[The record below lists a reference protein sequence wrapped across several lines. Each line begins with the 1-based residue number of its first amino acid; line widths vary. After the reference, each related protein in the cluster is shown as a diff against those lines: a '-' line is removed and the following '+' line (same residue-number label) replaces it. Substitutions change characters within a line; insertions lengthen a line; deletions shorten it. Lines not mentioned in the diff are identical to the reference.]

1 MWCCSARVL
10 GGIGLGVAV
19 GLWTVGAD
27 ADPAI
32 DEILKRSQQTIQQAE
47 SIAGEAAA
55 EMRARE
61 PMAVQEDGAWL
72 AGRPVDLAGDRVEE
86 SATAQ
91 QRAWNEVVTEAA
103 ELQAAV
109 EAGPP
114 HPEVPDNVVYV
125 FISMSMPEAA
135 LRSLL
140 LEALQNPAL
149 PPTLFVLRGWQP
161 PELGRLVARLNR
173 VLPEGDSLGALPNV
187 QINPNLFRDSEIAV
201 VPTFVTKQPNGR
213 WGRVMGTTSIADAVE
228 KIGSGQYEG
237 TSFGSTYTIEEPD
250 ILALIEQR
258 LANMDWQK
266 QVEQA
271 RAGVFRRSTGSALPQ
286 AVEDDSY
293 LVDLTVTVNQDLAGA
308 AGEVFAYQGESVNP
322 FDYMTVQTRYV
333 FFDANSA
340 AQRRVAREW
349 MAAHP
354 YTQLISTLPVEAAD
368 ERRAMLAEMGQ
379 PVHEINAALISRFA
393 LRAVPAVAYQEGRM
407 LRVDVRGIPN
417 KERTRE

>member
-1 MWCCSARVL
+1 VL
-10 GGIGLGVAV
+10 GALGLGAAVA
-19 GLWTVGAD
+19 LWSAGAG

-32 DEILKRSQQTIQQAE
+32 DEILKRSQQTVQQAE

-61 PMAVQEDGAWL
+61 PTVVADDGAWL
-72 AGRPVDLAGDRVEE
+72 AGRPVELADDRVAE

-103 ELQAAV
+103 ELHDAV

-114 HPEVPDNVVYV
+114 HPAVPDNVLYV
-125 FISMSMPEAA
+125 FISLSMPEAA
-135 LRSLL
+135 LRALL

-161 PELGRLVARLNR
+161 PELGRLVDRLNR

-187 QINPNLFRDSEIAV
+187 QINPNLFRDSEIER
-201 VPTFVTKQPNGR
+201 VPTFVTKQPSGR
-213 WGRVMGTTSIADAVE
+213 WGRVTGTTSLADAIE
-228 KIGSGQYEG
+228 KIGTGQYEG
-237 TSFGSTYTIEEPD
+237 TAFGSTYEIEEPD

-258 LANMDWQK
+258 LASMDWQQ

-322 FDYMTVQTRYV
+322 FDYLTVQTKYV
-333 FFDANSA
+333 FFDANSPD
-340 AQRRVAREW
+340 QRRVARHW

-354 YTQLISTLPVEAAD
+354 YTMLISTLPVEAPEA
-368 ERRAMLAEMGQ
+368 RRAMLAEMGQ

-407 LRVDVRGIPN
+407 LRVEVRGIPT
-417 KERTRE
+417 KERPRE